1 MIVIN
6 YDDADVLSMLTKL
19 HERMGDLGPVMQE
32 IAGYMHDSSEQA
44 FANQRDPVTGDPWP
58 EFSDT
63 TLQLRPD
70 RAGGQLLRD
79 SAQLVGSLMQ
89 ESDGLSAYYATD
101 KPYAAMHQFGGTT
114 SPRSMIL
121 DLLEEGSTLPITLVY
136 GQRTR
141 EELYYHDEFLALAEK
156 QAEEGSR

>member
-114 SPRSMIL
+114 SPRSMIPNVEIPARPFLGL
-121 DLLEEGSTLPITLVY
+121 DDVAKEDILDMLAGYLV
-136 GQRTR
+136 
-141 EELYYHDEFLALAEK
+141 E
-156 QAEEGSR
+156 S

>member
-19 HERMGDLGPVMQE
+19 HERMGDLGPVMQA
-32 IAGYMHDSSEQA
+32 IAGYMYDSSEQA

-114 SPRSMIL
+114 SPRSMIPNVEIPARPFLGL
-121 DLLEEGSTLPITLVY
+121 DDVAKEDILDMLAGYLV
-136 GQRTR
+136 
-141 EELYYHDEFLALAEK
+141 E
-156 QAEEGSR
+156 S

>member
-114 SPRSMIL
+114 SPRSMIPNVEIPARPFLGL
-121 DLLEEGSTLPITLVY
+121 DDVATEDILDRLAGALV
-136 GQRTR
+136 
-141 EELYYHDEFLALAEK
+141 E
-156 QAEEGSR
+156 S

>member
-19 HERMGDLGPVMQE
+19 HERMGDLRPVMQE

-114 SPRSMIL
+114 SPRSMIPNVEIPARPFLGL
-121 DLLEEGSTLPITLVY
+121 DDVAKEDILDMLAGYLV
-136 GQRTR
+136 
-141 EELYYHDEFLALAEK
+141 E
-156 QAEEGSR
+156 S

>member
-19 HERMGDLGPVMQE
+19 HERMGDLRPVMQE

-44 FANQRDPVTGDPWP
+44 FANQRDPVTGDSWP
-58 EFSDT
+58 ELSDT

-79 SAQLVGSLMQ
+79 SAQLVNSLQ
-89 ESDGLSAYYATD
+89 QDFDALTAYYGTN
-101 KPYAAMHQFGGTT
+101 KPYAAMHQFGGIT
-114 SPRSMIL
+114 SPNSMIPNHEIPARPFLGL
-121 DLLEEGSTLPITLVY
+121 DDVAKEDILDMLAGYLVGS
-136 GQRTR
+136 
-141 EELYYHDEFLALAEK
+141 
-156 QAEEGSR
+156 

>member
-6 YDDADVLSMLTKL
+6 YDDADVLSILTKL

-32 IAGYMHDSSEQA
+32 IAGYMHASSEQA

-114 SPRSMIL
+114 SPRSMIPNVEIPARPFLGL
-121 DLLEEGSTLPITLVY
+121 DDVAKEDILDMLAGYLV
-136 GQRTR
+136 
-141 EELYYHDEFLALAEK
+141 E
-156 QAEEGSR
+156 S

>member
-58 EFSDT
+58 ELSDT

-114 SPRSMIL
+114 SPRSMIPNVEIPARPFLGL
-121 DLLEEGSTLPITLVY
+121 DDVAKEDILDMLAGYLV
-136 GQRTR
+136 
-141 EELYYHDEFLALAEK
+141 E
-156 QAEEGSR
+156 S

>member
-1 MIVIN
+1 MIVIK
-6 YDDADVLSMLTKL
+6 YDDADVLSVLTQL
-19 HERMGDLGPVMQE
+19 HERMGDLSPVMQQ

-114 SPRSMIL
+114 SPRSMIPNVEIPARPFLGL
-121 DLLEEGSTLPITLVY
+121 DDVAKEDILDMLAGYLV
-136 GQRTR
+136 
-141 EELYYHDEFLALAEK
+141 E
-156 QAEEGSR
+156 S